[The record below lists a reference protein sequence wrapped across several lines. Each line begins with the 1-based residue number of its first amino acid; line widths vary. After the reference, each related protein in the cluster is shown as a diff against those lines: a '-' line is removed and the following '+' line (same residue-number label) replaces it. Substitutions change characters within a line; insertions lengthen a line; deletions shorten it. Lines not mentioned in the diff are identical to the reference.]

1 MIVLAGF
8 ADIFIQEFVLIG
20 GLQDPPLGLSSLVRV
35 IIVVKVFEEIE
46 VLRMSVA
53 AVAARADAELVA
65 RIVVRSYRH
74 LNRNSK
80 FFNLLDY
87 VL

>member
-1 MIVLAGF
+1 
-8 ADIFIQEFVLIG
+8 
-20 GLQDPPLGLSSLVRV
+20 
-35 IIVVKVFEEIE
+35 
-46 VLRMSVA
+46 LRMSVA
-53 AVAARADAELVA
+53 AVTARADAELVA